1 MPDTVGVN
9 VKWAKSNF
17 PVEIDPVRPPRR
29 ASIGRSRRSFGGDD
43 WPTGQLAGW
52 RLRMA
57 VGQLPFTGDRAITC
71 SAAV

>member
-29 ASIGRSRRSFGGDD
+29 
-43 WPTGQLAGW
+43 L
-52 RLRMA
+52 
-57 VGQLPFTGDRAITC
+57 DRAVP
-71 SAAV
+71 AKLWWR